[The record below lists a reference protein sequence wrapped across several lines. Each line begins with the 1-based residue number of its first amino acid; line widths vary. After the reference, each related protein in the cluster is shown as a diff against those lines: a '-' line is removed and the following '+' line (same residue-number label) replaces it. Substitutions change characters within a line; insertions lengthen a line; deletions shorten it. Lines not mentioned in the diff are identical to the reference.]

1 MYDLIIIGASAAG
14 CSAAIYAA
22 RRNLNFA
29 IVTKDIGGEVALSG
43 VINNWIGQIETNGFK
58 LAQDFINHVKSYNIP
73 IDEGFEVVEIK
84 KERNYCLITA
94 QNGSGQSKTYQSKT
108 VIIASGIHPRQ
119 LNLAG
124 EKELRGKG
132 VTYCT
137 VCDGPLYKGKI
148 TATIGAGNSAL
159 ESAIM
164 MAGIAKKVYLI
175 TRYADGPENNGGF
188 PKGENILVDKVKSL
202 DNIEIIYNAESK
214 AVLGSNRVEGLKY
227 SDSKDKLVKEI
238 KIDGVMIHIGMV
250 PNSDF
255 ADVEKNKINEI
266 KIDNK
271 CRTSQA
277 GIFAAGD
284 VTDVPYKQIAIAA
297 GQGVIS
303 ALSAIEY
310 INKWKEK

>member
-14 CSAAIYAA
+14 CSAAVYAA

-43 VINNWIGQIETNGFK
+43 VINNWTGQIETNGFK
-58 LAQDFINHVKSYNIP
+58 LAQDFINHVKSYNAE
-73 IDEGFEVVEIK
+73 IDEGFEIINIK
-84 KERNYCLITA
+84 KKHNYYLITA
-94 QNGSGQSKTYQSKT
+94 QNSSGQNKIYQTKT

-119 LNLAG
+119 FNLAG

-159 ESAIM
+159 ESTIM

-175 TRYADGPENNGGF
+175 TRYADNPENNGGF

-202 DNIEIIYNAESK
+202 NNVEIIYNVESK
-214 AVLGSNRVEGLKY
+214 AFLGNSKVEGLKY
-227 SDSKDKLVKEI
+227 FDLKDKREKEI
-238 KIDGVMIHIGMV
+238 KIDGAMIHIGMV

-255 ADVEKNKINEI
+255 IDVEKNKINEI
-266 KIDNK
+266 KIDSK

-297 GQGVIS
+297 GQGVIA